1 VSGRDIRVRLDR
13 YVSDVLALPE
23 AEQLADLTVF
33 QMAIEVGRQME
44 LADLGIVPRPRPF
57 RRSMARH
64 LAVVRQVTS

>member
-33 QMAIEVGRQME
+33 QMAIEVGRQMNGQTW
-44 LADLGIVPRPRPF
+44 ASCP
-57 RRSMARH
+57 
-64 LAVVRQVTS
+64 VRAPPAGPWPGTWPSCGR